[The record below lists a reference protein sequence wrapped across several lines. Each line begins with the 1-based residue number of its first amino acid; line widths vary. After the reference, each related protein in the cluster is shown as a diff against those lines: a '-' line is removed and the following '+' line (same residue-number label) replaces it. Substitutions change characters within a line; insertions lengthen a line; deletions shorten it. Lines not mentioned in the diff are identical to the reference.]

1 MSPIQIAAQPRA
13 PRQIATTT
21 SSSSSTQVWAGV
33 DTHQLTHHVAVID
46 AAHTQLGHA
55 QFPACQAGYADLVA
69 YVNRFGTVAAYGIES
84 TGSYGAGLTR
94 HLLTQI
100 AGVEVFEVDRP
111 EKSTRIKHG
120 KSDPVDAYSAAVQVC
135 TGRAVGRAKLTTG
148 AVEALR
154 ALKVPRDGAVKDRT
168 RAYSQLR
175 DLITTA
181 PGSLKDDL
189 IGLTG
194 KQRAA
199 KALAMRPDLTQ
210 INDPVQ
216 ATKHAMQRLAR
227 RIRFLDGEIAV
238 ADQQIHQLTK
248 MLVPSLLAMRQVGPQ
263 TAAQLVITAGQN
275 IDRMTSEA
283 AFAKLAGVAPLPASS
298 GKNNTRHR
306 LNRGGDRQANAAL
319 YLIVVGRMKNHPE
332 TLTYIERRR
341 GEGMSNP
348 EIIRCL
354 KRHLARHIYRALR
367 TDLMTP

>member
-1 MSPIQIAAQPRA
+1 M
-13 PRQIATTT
+13 
-21 SSSSSTQVWAGV
+21 VWAGV

-46 AAHTQLGHA
+46 ATHSQLGHA
-55 QFPACQAGYADLVA
+55 QFPASQAGYADLVA
-69 YVNRFGTVAAYGIES
+69 YVNGFGTAGAYGIES

-111 EKSTRIKHG
+111 EKSTRLKHG
-120 KSDPVDAYSAAVQVC
+120 KSDPIDAYSAAVQVH
-135 TGRAVGRAKLTTG
+135 TGRAAGRPKLTTG

-154 ALKVPRDGAVKDRT
+154 ALKVPRDSAVKDRT

-181 PGSLKDDL
+181 PGALKDDL

-194 KQRAA
+194 KQRVAA
-199 KALAMRPDLTQ
+199 ALAMRPDLTQ
-210 INDPVQ
+210 ISDPVQ
-216 ATKHAMQRLAR
+216 ATGHALQAVAR
-227 RIRFLDGEIAV
+227 RITFLDAEIAA
-238 ADQQIHQLTK
+238 ADKHIHQLTK
-248 MLVPSLLAMRQVGPQ
+248 LLVPSLLAMRQVGPQ

-275 IDRMTSEA
+275 IERMTSEA

-298 GKNNTRHR
+298 GKTSTRHR

-319 YLIVVGRMKNHPE
+319 YLIIVGRMKNHPE
-332 TLTYIERRR
+332 TIAYVDRRR
-341 GEGMSNP
+341 AQGMSNP

-354 KRHLARHIYRALR
+354 KRHLARSTYRALKNR
-367 TDLMTP
+367 PHDPLTSIGPSTATEGRGRVDHGICGGVVS